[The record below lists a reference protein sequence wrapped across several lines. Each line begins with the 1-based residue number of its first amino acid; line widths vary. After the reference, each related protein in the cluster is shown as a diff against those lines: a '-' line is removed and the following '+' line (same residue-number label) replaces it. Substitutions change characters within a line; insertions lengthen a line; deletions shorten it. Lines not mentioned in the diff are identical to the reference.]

1 MKAKTLYIC
10 TFTLAQTDNIDS
22 FPALDRHFYEAAVMG
37 TSELIF
43 QDGFKDMDGNVLTS
57 ACSFQNP
64 NFQDFLKVANAP
76 APPFVAIIG
85 EFPDGQKRLYITK
98 SPQQVKNLIKQ
109 MWLGEFGGTTPMP
122 TNLGDGEGGWGE
134 GSSVLCKIFP
144 PLCALGFLP
153 WLVLAGIATYKTAES
168 RSTLGK
174 ATWGIPA
181 ALLWLGFF
189 ERGGVKQIQWWVK
202 KAGIGAPLSNKAILH
217 ILRSKYGNLSDWFQP
232 FNNSPEGYFSL
243 ADQLWQDGLLERK
256 DVPIE
261 KGGKYA
267 GSRIYFRKKGKKTK

>member
-22 FPALDRHFYEAAVMG
+22 FPALDRQFYEAAVMG

-134 GSSVLCKIFP
+134 GSSVVCKIFP

-174 ATWGIPA
+174 ATWGVPA

-189 ERGGVKQIQWWVK
+189 ERGGVKQIQWWLK
-202 KAGIGAPLSNKAILH
+202 KAGIGKIYKPGESGGRGYWCNDEKVLTYPYKPGACSWHGGIDYTRSNATAAQRVYTKRKQRLS
-217 ILRSKYGNLSDWFQP
+217 
-232 FNNSPEGYFSL
+232 
-243 ADQLWQDGLLERK
+243 
-256 DVPIE
+256 
-261 KGGKYA
+261 
-267 GSRIYFRKKGKKTK
+267 KK